1 MVKNLLSSSRDAGLS
16 VGSGRS
22 PGEGNDNL
30 LSILTC
36 KIPWIE
42 EPSRLKFMGSQKN
55 QTPLKTTYSPPVF
68 FLHRTQISLK
78 NDLL

>member
-1 MVKNLLSSSRDAGLS
+1 MVKNLLSNSGDAGLNF
-16 VGSGRS
+16 GSGRS

-30 LSILTC
+30 LGIFAC
-36 KIPWIE
+36 KIPWTE

-55 QTPLKTTYSPPVF
+55 QIPLKTTYSPPVF
-68 FLHRTQISLK
+68 FLQHAQISLK